1 MCARRCVRHKES
13 VNELYGA
20 RQSERRTEQAMNPRE
35 LSVISRHVD
44 DGVYIYES
52 RQAEQLLHDLLIS
65 LESADHNF

>member
-1 MCARRCVRHKES
+1 
-13 VNELYGA
+13 
-20 RQSERRTEQAMNPRE
+20 MNPRE
-35 LSVISRHVD
+35 LSVISRYVD